1 MASTFTKLRH
11 DLSDDMEEQIARLQ
25 KEVASLRKSLNKRG
39 SAAYDQGKDVASDL
53 YDDLADRLSDA
64 LPHLRKQSERVGK
77 AASDNP
83 MTAALIGVG
92 LVGLL
97 AIFFSRR

>member
-1 MASTFTKLRH
+1 MASPFTKLRH
-11 DLSDDMEEQIARLQ
+11 DLSDDLEDQVARLQ
-25 KEVASLRKSLNKRG
+25 KEVASLRKSLRKQG
-39 SAAYDQGKDVASDL
+39 SAAYDQGKDAAGDL
-53 YDDLADRLSDA
+53 YDDLAERLSDA

-83 MTAALIGVG
+83 LAAALIGVG

-97 AIFFSRR
+97 AIFFSKR

>member
-1 MASTFTKLRH
+1 MASTFSKLRG
-11 DLSDDMEEQIARLQ
+11 DLSDDMEVQIAKLQ
-25 KEVASLRKSLNKRG
+25 KEVASLRKSLGKQG
-39 SAAYDQGKDVASDL
+39 AAAYDQGRDAASDL
-53 YDDLADRLSDA
+53 YDDLAERLTDA

-77 AASDNP
+77 VAGENP
-83 MTAALIGVG
+83 LATALIGVG